1 LPLLKTFSSAIL
13 ALTVSVAVSA
23 QPQITDS
30 RTNFD
35 STNKVFR
42 LDGGGVSY
50 IFGVNPKGELQ
61 QIYWGG
67 RLAATDR
74 LSAGRATAGLG
85 LFRHLLHHHTAG
97 VRQLGRGAVC

>member
-67 RLAATDR
+67 RLAATDSFPQAAPQPDWASFDTCL
-74 LSAGRATAGLG
+74 LSR
-85 LFRHLLHHHTAG
+85 R
-97 VRQLGRGAVC
+97 

>member
-1 LPLLKTFSSAIL
+1 MLKTFSFAVL
-13 ALTVSVAVSA
+13 ALTVSVAASA
-23 QPQITDS
+23 QPQVAES
-30 RTNFD
+30 RANFD

-67 RLAATDR
+67 RLAATDNI
-74 LSAGRATAGLG
+74 L
-85 LFRHLLHHHTAG
+85 
-97 VRQLGRGAVC
+97 